1 MFRLILKHCCLIL
14 LFCII
19 GNNSIYAQS
28 SITPSY
34 QVPRVTLAGKDS
46 GNVTVTT
53 LKSLKGLEINA
64 PYKIAQFIIVINDN
78 KPGAKPLTFYTLTS
92 KEFTQEVIKDF
103 ESRGVNFIF
112 ILDEI
117 KVITEN
123 GDIRKIPPAVFHV
136 IAD

>member
-1 MFRLILKHCCLIL
+1 M
-14 LFCII
+14 LFFVMR
-19 GNNSIYAQS
+19 NNTIYAQS
-28 SITPSY
+28 TIKISKVT
-34 QVPRVTLAGKDS
+34 PRVTLAGKDS
-46 GNVTVTT
+46 GNLSIST
-53 LKSLKGLEINA
+53 LKGIKRLEVNA
-64 PYKIAQFIIVINDN
+64 PYKIAQFVIVINDN

-92 KEFTQEVIKDF
+92 KKFTQEVIKDF
-103 ESRGVNFIF
+103 ESRGVNFTF